1 MLRFALLTTCLALA
15 AGCGSDDSP
24 APIHVLT
31 PSEAF
36 HGAMTPAAPV
46 QVVGDAGPQA
56 ISAVADAGFVFAGW
70 VATPAGNAVFGNAA
84 QAATTVT
91 LSGSAAIA
99 PTFMVAAADFFVNPR
114 LGADDAAGTTA
125 AQPFKTLTH
134 ALAVAVAP
142 GQSSDPTRSGDP
154 TKLAGLVI
162 AVAPGL
168 YDAANGETFPI
179 VIPAGLTVVGDEE
192 NYGVGTVV
200 SGSGPMPGWDA
211 INIALVP
218 SSYATVAGLHVASL
232 GRYTMA
238 YDLPSGGMSI
248 TLRRNTIAAGS
259 DGGLYVQVASEG
271 LIADNIWL
279 AGPSMTLVA
288 VGGAGNTP
296 VQGNIFHGP
305 VELDDNHLDLGG
317 GAGLSTGHNQF
328 IGDGMCFFDGAG
340 IMARDNHWKH
350 APPTVSS
357 AWVPGSSDY
366 DMYVRDGA
374 TVDTQGYY

>member
-1 MLRFALLTTCLALA
+1 MLRFTLLTICLALA

-24 APIHVLT
+24 APIRVLT

-46 QVVGDAGPQA
+46 QLVGDAGPQA
-56 ISAVADAGFVFAGW
+56 ISAIADAGFVFAGW
-70 VATPAGNAVFGNAA
+70 VATPAGNAVFGDAA
-84 QAATTVT
+84 LAATTVT

-99 PTFMVAAADFFVNPR
+99 PTFMVDSADYFVNPR
-114 LGADDAAGTTA
+114 LGDDDAVGTTA
-125 AQPFKTLTH
+125 GQPFKTLTR
-134 ALAVAVAP
+134 ACAVAGGPV
-142 GQSSDPTRSGDP
+142 GSSDPA
-154 TKLAGLVI
+154 KAAGLVV
-162 AVAPGL
+162 ALAPGL

-179 VIPAGLTVVGDEE
+179 VVPAGLTVVGDEE

-200 SGSGPMPGWDA
+200 SGSGPMPGWTV
-211 INIALVP
+211 IQTALIP
-218 SSYATVAGLHVASL
+218 SSYATVAGLHVSSL
-232 GRYTMA
+232 GLYTLA
-238 YDLPSGGMSI
+238 YDLPSGGASI
-248 TLRRNTIAAGS
+248 TLNRNTIAAGS

-279 AGPSMTLVA
+279 AGSSMTLVA

-296 VQGNIFHGP
+296 VQDNIFHGP

-328 IGDGMCFFDGAG
+328 IGDGMCFFGGAG

-350 APPTVSS
+350 APPTVTST
-357 AWVPGSSDY
+357 WVPGSSDY
-366 DMYVRDGA
+366 DMYVREGA

>member
-1 MLRFALLTTCLALA
+1 MLRFALLTICLALA
-15 AGCGSDDSP
+15 AGCGSDGSP

-31 PSEAF
+31 PGEAF

-56 ISAVADAGFVFAGW
+56 ITAIADPGFVFAGW
-70 VATPAGNAVFGNAA
+70 VATPAGNAMFGNAA

-134 ALAVAVAP
+134 ALAVAGGPV
-142 GQSSDPTRSGDP
+142 GSGDP
-154 TKLAGLVI
+154 AKAAGLVV
-162 AVAPGL
+162 ALAPGL

-179 VIPAGLTVVGDEE
+179 IITAGLTVVGDEE

-200 SGSGPMPGWDA
+200 SGSGPMPGWTD
-211 INIALVP
+211 IPVGLVP
-218 SSYATVAGLHVASL
+218 SSYATVAGLHVSSA
-232 GRYTMA
+232 GRFTMA
-238 YDLPSGGMSI
+238 YDVPSGGTSI

-259 DGGLYVQVASEG
+259 DGGLYVQVASQG

-288 VGGAGNTP
+288 VGGEGNTP

-328 IGDGMCFFDGAG
+328 IGDGMCFFEGAG
-340 IMARDNHWKH
+340 IMAQGNHWKH
-350 APPTVSS
+350 APPTVS
-357 AWVPGSSDY
+357 AEWLPGPSDY
-366 DMYVRDGA
+366 DMHLRPGA
-374 TVDTQGYY
+374 SVDTQGYY